1 MKKRIFSFVL
11 ALALVFGILPFS
23 VFANEEETTEPQ
35 PKTYEECDA
44 PVEIVNGDYSF
55 KINKLAF
62 DVGEPIY
69 ITASGPHSK
78 DWVGVYEWNK
88 SASRSWKYVD
98 LMGDGKE
105 VQLSTFAGNLPEGEY
120 VIRLQAAD
128 LSNFKDSRATVR
140 IKVGN
145 PDTGVRGDSTILSVN
160 KTVFKEGEPIMVS
173 AKYVNSD
180 SWVGLYQ
187 FDQYGSNNKTCSS
200 FAWINNPNKASSEV
214 NMGEDTPFDITSTLK
229 SGWAIG

>member
-11 ALALVFGILPFS
+11 ALALVFGILPLS

-44 PVEIVNGDYSF
+44 PVEIINGEYSF

-69 ITASGPHSK
+69 ITAKGPHQK
-78 DWVGVYEWNK
+78 DWIGVYEWNK
-88 SASRSWKYVD
+88 SGSKAWKYVD
-98 LMGDGKE
+98 GIGDGKE
-105 VQLSTFAGNLPEGEY
+105 AALSTFAGNLPEGEY
-120 VIRLQAAD
+120 VIRLQASD
-128 LSNFKDSRATVR
+128 SSNFKDSKATVK

-160 KTVFKEGEPIMVS
+160 KTVFEEGEPIMVS
-173 AKYVNSD
+173 AKLVNSD

-187 FDQYGSNNKTCSS
+187 FDQYGANNSQCSERK
-200 FAWINNPNKASSEV
+200 ILSSS
-214 NMGEDTPFDITSTLK
+214 ST
-229 SGWAIG
+229 ACTVQI